1 MARNP
6 PLRVE
11 FEHATVFGSFVEA
24 LSLRKGK
31 TSWGALL
38 GIEPIRVN
46 EVLHPTRVLYILK
59 ETSRMR
65 QRWEFRDTLK
75 RILGRSRYLVGRAV
89 RQTKREFVAGLSNAE
104 RTEITSIRL
113 TPEAFWQASRF
124 GERFGPNGIH
134 AFVQRLEE
142 QTKGYRLN
150 FPEAADGTGWSQRK
164 DAFSRLAQLPVDLLV
179 LLTAKSKTHTELIFA
194 VFFRNSI
201 F

>member
-11 FEHATVFGSFVEA
+11 FEHATVFGSFAEA

-31 TSWGALL
+31 TSWGAFVR
-38 GIEPIRVN
+38 IEPIRVDD
-46 EVLHPTRVLYILK
+46 VLHPTRVLYMLK

-89 RQTKREFVAGLSNAE
+89 RQTKREFIGGLTVAEKSQ
-104 RTEITSIRL
+104 ITSIHL
-113 TPEAFWQASRF
+113 TPETFWQASRF
-124 GERFGPNGIH
+124 GERYGPNGIH

-150 FPEAADGTGWSQRK
+150 FPEAADGTGRS
-164 DAFSRLAQLPVDLLV
+164 
-179 LLTAKSKTHTELIFA
+179 
-194 VFFRNSI
+194 
-201 F
+201 